1 MTLNSDPTVTISVDL
16 FTVSLLLASL
26 LFAFCLILAKRKYFF
41 LRRVSGCQL
50 DTKKLL
56 ILSAATACFLRIM
69 SFIGVIAMDIANVRA
84 HYSLAPVSSHRSEE
98 QTTVID
104 QNQSFY
110 DSAMTVLFDL
120 PNAIVISTCEFY
132 SSLLLSIKSSVCTHF
147 HSDVLLTLVWA
158 ECSLLSRL
166 HTESAVRWR
175 KKWLVWYTI
184 FNSALYATQII
195 LYLLIFTGG
204 DSVAVVRNIVNVAM
218 SGLNL
223 SSVGLVMLLYL
234 YLSVQFSVSDDLLQL
249 LH

>member
-1 MTLNSDPTVTISVDL
+1 MNVKRYDPLKYQGKDDTAASATQPHPTSNINQSEMTLNSDPTVTISVDL

-26 LFAFCLILAKRKYFF
+26 LFAFCLVLAKRKYFF

-120 PNAIVISTCEFY
+120 PNAIVISTCE
-132 SSLLLSIKSSVCTHF
+132 
-147 HSDVLLTLVWA
+147 
-158 ECSLLSRL
+158 L
-166 HTESAVRWR
+166 H
-175 KKWLVWYTI
+175 
-184 FNSALYATQII
+184 
-195 LYLLIFTGG
+195 
-204 DSVAVVRNIVNVAM
+204 
-218 SGLNL
+218 
-223 SSVGLVMLLYL
+223 
-234 YLSVQFSVSDDLLQL
+234 
-249 LH
+249 